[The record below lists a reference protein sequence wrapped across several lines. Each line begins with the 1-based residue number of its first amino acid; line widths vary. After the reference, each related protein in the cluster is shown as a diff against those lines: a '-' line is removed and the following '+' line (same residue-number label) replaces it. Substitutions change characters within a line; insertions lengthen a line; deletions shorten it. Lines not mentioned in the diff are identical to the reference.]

1 MTRRRTPT
9 LAAAL
14 LAVAALVGACDSALT
29 DPAPYGTI
37 RAVARTRAGEPLRG
51 VAAELYTGQR
61 PMGYGTTD
69 SAGTIHFTRV
79 PEGLYGVLL
88 TLPDSYTTIGALT
101 GARGGD
107 VIDGLRLAPKA
118 DTTLTFTLLAKGN
131 GRVEARVLDE
141 SDRPVADIPVGLYA
155 PQQIVA
161 ETLTDATGIARF
173 ETVPYGNYGVFAIQ
187 PDSFGV
193 PSAPW
198 VVRDGLIIDRGFV
211 ATPTLRL
218 RRCQGRIAVTVRDEA
233 GAPLAGFTVR
243 RFTAT
248 RIWPGALSGPDG
260 SALLEGVICGEYGVY
275 LESRPG
281 YSVPWVRDTAYVDGL
296 RVTDGATRAATLR
309 AIRLP

>member
-1 MTRRRTPT
+1 MTPRLTPT

-14 LAVAALVGACDSALT
+14 LAAAALVGACDSALT

-37 RAVARTRAGEPLRG
+37 RAVARTRAGEPLPG
-51 VAAELYTGQR
+51 VAAGLYTGQR

-69 SAGTIHFTRV
+69 SAGRIHFTRV

-107 VIDGLRLAPKA
+107 VIDGLRLAPTA

-155 PQQIVA
+155 PRGIIT
-161 ETLTDATGIARF
+161 EGRTDATGIARF

-211 ATPTLRL
+211 ATPTLHL
-218 RRCQGRIAVTVRDEA
+218 RRCQGRIAVTVRDET

-243 RFTAT
+243 RFTAA
-248 RIWPGALSGPDG
+248 RSWPGVLSGPDG

-281 YSVPWVRDTAYVDGL
+281 YTVPWARDTAYVDGL